1 MIRLLFVF
9 DDCPSGQVATLLA
22 ARMRGLFQ
30 SGQISAEFAFSRERG
45 ARAALL
51 PFGPIHLEPDPKR
64 LRKLATARNYD
75 AVIVIDAE
83 SSLDGLAGE
92 PLSVPVIAE
101 LRHASNG
108 MLERLERKNLRG
120 VLVPSERMKERVGD
134 HVFGDLRAKIK
145 KIGDSADANIFSPDA
160 ADGDLSRPILLFR
173 GELEEKEGWGTFL
186 EIAALV
192 SIRIPELEL
201 WMIGGEDAA
210 EELWLAM
217 LETAES
223 LGVLRKLRWF
233 GGFDQKASARALA
246 LTGKSGGAVFCV
258 RRDETY
264 PQLAAEALLA
274 GCPVVAQRPTA
285 ISEFFPGANYV
296 VSFAE
301 DRYDEAERAV
311 FLLLQDAARKIRR
324 GALAD
329 RADIASRFAPE
340 TTGPAYLRAIR
351 ELLEMRSP

>member
-9 DDCPSGQVATLLA
+9 EDCPSGQVATLLS
-22 ARMRGLFQ
+22 ARMRGLFS
-30 SGQISAEFAFSRERG
+30 SGEVSAEFAFARERG

-64 LRKLATARNYD
+64 LRKLAAARRYD

-83 SSLDGLAGE
+83 SALDGLATA
-92 PLSVPVIAE
+92 PAPVPVIAE
-101 LRHASNG
+101 LRHASPG
-108 MLERLERKNLRG
+108 MLERLERKQLAG
-120 VLVPSERMKERVGD
+120 ILVASERMKTRAAG
-134 HVFGDLRAKIK
+134 HLFGELRARIRKVS
-145 KIGDSADANIFSPDA
+145 DSADANIFSPA
-160 ADGDLSRPILLFR
+160 ALDGDLAKPILLFR

-201 WMIGGEDAA
+201 WMVGGEDAP

-223 LGVLRKLRWF
+223 LGVLKKLRWF
-233 GGFDQKASARALA
+233 GALDQKATARALA
-246 LTGKSGGAVFCV
+246 LAGKSGGAAFCL
-258 RRDETY
+258 RRDETCA
-264 PQLAAEALLA
+264 QLAAEALLA

-285 ISEFFPGANYV
+285 IAEYFPDANYV

-301 DRYDEAERAV
+301 DHYDEAERAV
-311 FLLLQDAARKIRR
+311 FTLLQDAGRRIRR
-324 GALAD
+324 AALAD
-329 RADIASRFAPE
+329 REDISARFAPE
-340 TTGPAYLRAIR
+340 ATGPAYLAAIR
-351 ELLEMRSP
+351 ELLEARST